1 MSQVDDIPRHAV
13 PSTFGDSA
21 SAMASVRSHSVEIMT
36 AFSAF
41 PAAVGALCAVVDGE
55 PRGLAATSL
64 AVGVSYAPPMVSFS
78 VRNESTTW
86 PILSRA
92 DRIGISVLTEDQGP
106 VCRKL
111 AGQDGDRF
119 AGLDTTVTPGGALFV
134 NDASTWMECAIA
146 GTAPAGDHTIVTFEV
161 LSVGHERA
169 ASPLIFRN
177 NGFLRL
183 R

>member
-1 MSQVDDIPRHAV
+1 
-13 PSTFGDSA
+13 
-21 SAMASVRSHSVEIMT
+21 MT

-55 PRGLAATSL
+55 PRGLVATSL

-92 DRIGISVLTEDQGP
+92 DRIGISVLTEDQGA

-119 AGLDTTVTPGGALFV
+119 SDVRTTVTPSGALFV
-134 NDASTWMECAIA
+134 DDASTWMECAIA
-146 GTAPAGDHTIVTFEV
+146 GAAPVGDHTIVTFEV